1 MLLAFVAT
9 WALAAPPA
17 ASPAVKPTATD
28 VLQVYLVRH
37 GQAFSNLDPEP
48 DLPPDQLDRLTP
60 LGREQAGETGR
71 VLALR
76 KPALILTSPAGRARQ
91 TADEIKL
98 AAGSVEV
105 RTEPRVRPLELGRSA
120 SGGPGDWDERS
131 VEWKAGRDPVP
142 PGGESLAQLGAR
154 VLQAVREEQ
163 KRHAGRGIVVVAHSD
178 VIGAFLAVV
187 RGEPGAK
194 GYPFSVRNGSVSLV
208 EIGNDGKPDLVFTN
222 RLPDELPP
230 P

>member
-1 MLLAFVAT
+1 MLLALVAT

-17 ASPAVKPTATD
+17 EKPTATAAPRD

-76 KPALILTSPAGRARQ
+76 KPALILTSPASRARQ
-91 TADEIKL
+91 TADEIRQ
-98 AAGSVEV
+98 AAGAVEV

-120 SGGPGDWDERS
+120 SGGPGDWDDRIA
-131 VEWKAGRDPVP
+131 EWTAGRDPAP
-142 PGGESLAQLGAR
+142 AHGESLAQLGER
-154 VLQAVREEQ
+154 VLQAVRDER

-178 VIGAFLAVV
+178 VIGAFLALV
-187 RGEPGAK
+187 RGQPGAK
-194 GYPFSVRNGSVSLV
+194 GYPFEARNGSVSLV
-208 EIGNDGKPDLVFTN
+208 EIGADGHPELVFAN
-222 RLPDELPP
+222 RLADELPP